1 MKDFIQQN
9 LESIGITEQVSL
21 YLTEFIIAILVVLL
35 AILTNY
41 IAKKRILSALGY
53 VVKKSRTQWDDILLK
68 RGVFLRLSHLA
79 PALVIYYAAGAFPEV
94 TDWIQRLS
102 ICYMILVGISVLDS
116 ALNAFLDI
124 YRTYEVSK
132 ERPIKGYIQI
142 AKTFIYVIGAV
153 VIISSLLG
161 RSPWG
166 VLSGIG
172 AMTAILLLIFKDT
185 ILGLVASIQL
195 AANNMIHVG
204 DWITMPKFGADGTV
218 IDVSLSTVKVQNFD
232 KTIVTIPTYSLVSDS
247 FTNWRGMEESG
258 GRRIKRSINI
268 DVTSIQFCTK
278 EMLNRF
284 EKHAIITDYIK
295 RKREETAEYNTS
307 REIDPSDMLSGKH
320 LTNVGT
326 LRAYI
331 VEYLKNHPMIRKDM
345 TFLVRH
351 LAPTEHGLPIEVYV
365 FSADQIWANYEGI
378 QADIFDHILAAVPL
392 FDLRVFQYPTGFDL
406 RTATNPSGHMN

>member
-1 MKDFIQQN
+1 
-9 LESIGITEQVSL
+9 
-21 YLTEFIIAILVVLL
+21 
-35 AILTNY
+35 
-41 IAKKRILSALGY
+41 
-53 VVKKSRTQWDDILLK
+53 
-68 RGVFLRLSHLA
+68 
-79 PALVIYYAAGAFPEV
+79 
-94 TDWIQRLS
+94 
-102 ICYMILVGISVLDS
+102 
-116 ALNAFLDI
+116 
-124 YRTYEVSK
+124 
-132 ERPIKGYIQI
+132 
-142 AKTFIYVIGAV
+142 
-153 VIISSLLG
+153 
-161 RSPWG
+161 
-166 VLSGIG
+166 
-172 AMTAILLLIFKDT
+172 
-185 ILGLVASIQL
+185 
-195 AANNMIHVG
+195 
-204 DWITMPKFGADGTV
+204 MPKFGADGTV